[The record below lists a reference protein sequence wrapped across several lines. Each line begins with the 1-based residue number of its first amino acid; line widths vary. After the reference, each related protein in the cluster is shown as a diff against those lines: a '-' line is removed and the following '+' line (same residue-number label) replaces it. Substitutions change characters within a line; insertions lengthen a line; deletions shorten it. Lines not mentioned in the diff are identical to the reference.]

1 MKLTYR
7 KGDLNLKKKEA
18 KDFSDFTNVKKIHDD
33 LIPEEFPEGAFG
45 SPINA
50 MQSIQG
56 KSSPWEKG
64 QHRQSAYVYPDK
76 SIHNDLPR
84 QAPGA
89 HPTHDEPDHKEQ

>member
-1 MKLTYR
+1 MT
-7 KGDLNLKKKEA
+7 NKKYS
-18 KDFSDFTNVKKIHDD
+18 DFSNVTQMKNE

-50 MQSIQG
+50 
-56 KSSPWEKG
+56 KSKSTPWKKG

-76 SIHNDLPR
+76 EQHDDLPR

-89 HPTHDEPDHKEQ
+89 HPLHDEPIDLEQKEQ